1 MYGGVPLLSRH
12 VPIVFRALTSHH
24 AVVAGHAKLEDLCQ
38 LWIWELFH
46 LLRDTFIF
54 LFHVWYMGMD
64 HTKDGQLWSIFAGL
78 LFLGPPGWPWSL
90 PSNCCLP
97 GNGLENIPCG
107 LQNVEHAVFTS
118 RLKVTAHFPQ
128 NRQWQASTK
137 DCFPVFHYNLRP
149 SQSYNHKL
157 PPWDKTWKNMI
168 RHDEHMMNTW
178 WTHDEHLMKTM
189 DKTRE
194 TYIKTYNYNL

>member
-12 VPIVFRALTSHH
+12 VPIVFRALASHH
-24 AVVAGHAKLEDLCQ
+24 AVVAGHATLEDLCQ
-38 LWIWELFH
+38 LWTWELFH

-64 HTKDGQLWSIFAGL
+64 HTKDGLLWSILRVCCFWAHPVDRGRCPQTVVCQGMGWKTFLVGL
-78 LFLGPPGWPWSL
+78 
-90 PSNCCLP
+90 
-97 GNGLENIPCG
+97 
-107 LQNVEHAVFTS
+107 NVEHAVFTS

-157 PPWDKTWKNMI
+157 PPWDKTWK
-168 RHDEHMMNTW
+168 TW
-178 WTHDEHLMKTM
+178 
-189 DKTRE
+189 
-194 TYIKTYNYNL
+194 